1 MYNLTM
7 SNNKMK
13 YVIFPD
19 GTYVITVEDWEGN
32 PYTFEV
38 TGREIAEKFRR
49 EKLLDKQFEEMYTD
63 FGYGDLNE
71 L

>member
-1 MYNLTM
+1 M

-19 GTYVITVEDWEGN
+19 GTYRVTVDDWDGN

-38 TGREIAEKFRR
+38 TGEEIAANFRR
-49 EKLLDKQFEEMYTD
+49 EKLLDKAFEGMYTNI
-63 FGYGDLNE
+63 GYGDLNE

>member
-1 MYNLTM
+1 M

-13 YVIFPD
+13 YVIFPE
-19 GTYVITVEDWEGN
+19 GAYQVTVDDWEGK

-38 TGREIAEKFRR
+38 TGEEIAASFRR
-49 EKLLDKQFEEMYTD
+49 EKLLDRAFENIYND
-63 FGYGDLNE
+63 LGYGDLNE